1 MFQEIDKPTTPNSL
15 RRRTVPNSKRN
26 LNKSRL
32 DNPTMVP
39 EGFKSVFP
47 SSLLFWGTTPR
58 ITPDRRVGR
67 TGP

>member
-1 MFQEIDKPTTPNSL
+1 
-15 RRRTVPNSKRN
+15 
-26 LNKSRL
+26 
-32 DNPTMVP
+32 MVP